1 VVLDGQRGRAD
12 KILMPVANAMKGL
25 DPNAISVMA
34 LILAFVVGVLTYYS
48 FDDWFLLLP
57 IISIMVLVSGFL
69 DALDGKVARLVGKAG
84 KRGDFIDHVFDRYAD
99 IFMIG
104 GVVVSA
110 WCNIYLGILALL
122 GVLMTSYM
130 GTQAQALGIGR
141 MYAGFLGRADRIV
154 LMFLVPLLQWGYTMI
169 TGDKFIDLG
178 WIEFSLF
185 EVMMLWFAIVGNLTV
200 VQRGIATWK
209 ELK

>member
-1 VVLDGQRGRAD
+1 
-12 KILMPVANAMKGL
+12 
-25 DPNAISVMA
+25 
-34 LILAFVVGVLTYYS
+34 
-48 FDDWFLLLP
+48 
-57 IISIMVLVSGFL
+57 
-69 DALDGKVARLVGKAG
+69 
-84 KRGDFIDHVFDRYAD
+84 
-99 IFMIG
+99 
-104 GVVVSA
+104 
-110 WCNIYLGILALL
+110 
-122 GVLMTSYM
+122 
-130 GTQAQALGIGR
+130 

-178 WIEFSLF
+178 WIEFSMF

>member
-1 VVLDGQRGRAD
+1 
-12 KILMPVANAMKGL
+12 
-25 DPNAISVMA
+25 
-34 LILAFVVGVLTYYS
+34 
-48 FDDWFLLLP
+48 
-57 IISIMVLVSGFL
+57 
-69 DALDGKVARLVGKAG
+69 VARLVGKTG

-110 WCNIYLGILALL
+110 WCNIYLGIVALL

-178 WIEFSLF
+178 WVEFSMF